1 MLKAGLTLS
10 ENNCHTAKKN
20 CRNITKNF
28 FFKLRSLNIT
38 LQSIVVFYNLNSPFV
53 INGDYEI
60 AVFIK

>member
-20 CRNITKNF
+20 CNITKNF

>member
-1 MLKAGLTLS
+1 MKTIAIQLKKIAVTLQ
-10 ENNCHTAKKN
+10 
-20 CRNITKNF
+20 RI